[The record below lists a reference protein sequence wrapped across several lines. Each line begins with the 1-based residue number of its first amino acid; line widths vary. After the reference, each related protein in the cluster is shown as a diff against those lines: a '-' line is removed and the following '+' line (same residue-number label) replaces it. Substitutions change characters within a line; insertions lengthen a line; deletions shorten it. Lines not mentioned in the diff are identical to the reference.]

1 MTLNWS
7 LNTERPKQEH
17 CHDVRIVVTSVK
29 LFVTEKSLL
38 VNKKALLLNAGEKAF
53 QGSRVHSAYKKSN

>member
-1 MTLNWS
+1 M
-7 LNTERPKQEH
+7 
-17 CHDVRIVVTSVK
+17 TSVK